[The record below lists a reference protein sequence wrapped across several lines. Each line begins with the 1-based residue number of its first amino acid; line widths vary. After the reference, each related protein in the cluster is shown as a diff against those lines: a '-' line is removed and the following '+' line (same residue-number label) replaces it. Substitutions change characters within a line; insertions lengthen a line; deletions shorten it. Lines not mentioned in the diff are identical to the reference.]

1 MAAQGIFLV
10 ECVRDG
16 DGWALVDADDGSARR
31 PAPSWSEE
39 GLVLFCDA
47 RIDDRAS
54 ICPALG
60 LPIDAPAPQII
71 AAAYRAWGTGCAGR
85 LLGDFAYVIINT
97 VHREIFAARDFA
109 GVRPLYLHHS
119 ATGLAFS
126 NDLETLVDR
135 LPQPPPLDQRQIATI
150 IAGKDAQFR
159 PETGFQGIARL
170 PHAHWRKWQGD
181 AVQSCEYWSP
191 NLVPRC
197 PLHDDNAV
205 IAEGRRLLELA
216 ISDRMGEARKTAVHV
231 SGGLDSSTIAALVQR
246 QAAARALPQPL
257 GYAWYGASDDAANS
271 PDMRSP
277 EVQWVAAM
285 ADSLDI
291 PIHTP
296 GVSETDVEHL
306 LRADGL
312 RLIEPGTLIYETGIM
327 AHAAQHGIDTVFS
340 GWGGD
345 QAISFNGKGHR
356 AALLLS
362 LRWRELAHLGDGP
375 KRGLF
380 RGIRKAIRELL
391 PNFPAYAWRR
401 KLRKSYLANPAGAP
415 HTGRIS
421 LIRFQAP
428 GVRPRMA
435 GLLANFGIS
444 ERLETW
450 ANAGR
455 ANGLTYVYPLLDRR
469 LVEFALSLPGH
480 MFVRPGIRRWI
491 FRQIAEPV
499 LPDLVRNNDSKNE
512 PNRVA
517 ALASIF
523 HPIFQKLANEMR
535 HMPKTDERAAMIDTD
550 QLARDLSGNAE
561 TVLERLFAKRQ
572 ALEFLDLSTSR
583 GRARER
589 G

>member
-10 ECVRDG
+10 ECVRAG
-16 DGWALVDADDGSARR
+16 DGWAVADAAGGSTRR
-31 PAPSWSEE
+31 SEATWSEE

-54 ICPALG
+54 ICPTLG

-71 AAAYRAWGTGCAGR
+71 AAAYRAWGDSCAGR
-85 LLGDFAYVIINT
+85 LLGDFAYVIIDT
-97 VHREIFAARDFA
+97 VRREIFAARDFA

-126 NDLETLVDR
+126 NDLEALVDR
-135 LPQPPPLDQRQIATI
+135 LPEPPALDKRQIATI
-150 IAGKDAQFR
+150 IAGKDAPFR
-159 PETGFQGIARL
+159 PETGFQGIERL
-170 PHAHWRKWQGD
+170 PQAHWRKWQGN
-181 AVQSCEYWSP
+181 AEQSCEYWNP
-191 NLVPRC
+191 HLVPRC
-197 PLHDDNAV
+197 SLHDDDAV

-216 ISDRMGEARKTAVHV
+216 VSDRMSETRKTAVHV

-246 QAAARALPQPL
+246 QAATRALPKPL
-257 GYAWYGASDDAANS
+257 GYAWYGASGDTANS

-285 ADSLDI
+285 ADSLDM
-291 PIHTP
+291 PIHVP
-296 GVSETDVEHL
+296 GVSEADVEYL

-312 RLIEPGTLIYETGIM
+312 RLIEPGILIYETGIM

-362 LRWRELAHLGDGP
+362 LRWRELAQLGDGP
-375 KRGLF
+375 TRGWW
-380 RGIRKAIRELL
+380 RGIRKAMRELL
-391 PNFPAYAWRR
+391 PHFPAYVWRK
-401 KLRKSYLANPAGAP
+401 KLRKSYLAKPGAP
-415 HTGRIS
+415 HTARS
-421 LIRFQAP
+421 ALIGFHAP

-435 GLLANFGIS
+435 RLLANFGIS
-444 ERLETW
+444 ERMETW
-450 ANAGR
+450 AKAGR
-455 ANGLTYVYPLLDRR
+455 TNGLTYVYPLLDRR

-480 MFVRPGIRRWI
+480 MFVRPGVRRWI

-499 LPDLVRNNDSKNE
+499 LPDLVRTNDSKKE

-523 HPIFQKLANEMR
+523 HPIFRKLAIEIR
-535 HMPKTDERAAMIDTD
+535 HLPKTDERTSMIDTD
-550 QLARDLSGNAE
+550 QLARNLSGNAE

-572 ALEFLDLSTSR
+572 AIQFLDLGRSR
-583 GRARER
+583 DR